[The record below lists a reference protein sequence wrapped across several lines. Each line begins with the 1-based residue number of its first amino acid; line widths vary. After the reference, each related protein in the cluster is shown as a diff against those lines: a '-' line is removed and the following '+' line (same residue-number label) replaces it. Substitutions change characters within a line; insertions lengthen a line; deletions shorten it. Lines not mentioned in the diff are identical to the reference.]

1 MPICDPAP
9 DTPPADPGVR
19 SRRPAWLLV
28 AYLATYLAM
37 RLLEHGGLE
46 RDDAEIVYLAQD
58 LRLGYG
64 TQPPLYVWLQWLAFQ
79 MVGQN
84 RFSLAGVKVA
94 ALAMLYVAVAGAGRP
109 LIGRRAAIVAAA
121 ALLLFPQ
128 FAWEALRIQTHSVL
142 AAALAALALWSYMG
156 LLEQPDR
163 LRYAGFGLA
172 CGLGLLAKYNVGI
185 VLAGIVG
192 AGALVPEHRRRVWR
206 PDAWIVLVVAILVTL
221 PHWIWVA
228 QHTDAAFAATLH
240 KMQDGTGDL
249 SYGSRVLGGMTGL
262 LSALASFVA
271 LPCIV
276 FAAVAWRRHVRLL
289 VDRHTPAGR
298 FMAGLYAICLLLL
311 VAVVLTGRVG
321 LVKERWLMP
330 ILFALPL
337 AALIW
342 LPELRR
348 VEACRTIVRVAAVA
362 AVSVLA
368 LLAGRSWL
376 GPLWGRVV
384 AAHHPYALLADALVR
399 DGPMATVVTDDV
411 MLAGNLHFARP
422 GLHTLLADDVS
433 RMPHLPPGPVLLVTQ
448 YGNMGA
454 LTDAVRAVRAVRP
467 VARPMDESRL
477 TLPLQSGAAG
487 DMTFTVRRVEAIETG
502 PTAAHAPQKNAPGD
516 RPR

>member
-1 MPICDPAP
+1 M
-9 DTPPADPGVR
+9 
-19 SRRPAWLLV
+19 LV
-28 AYLATYLAM
+28 AYLAAYFIL

-79 MVGQN
+79 TVGQN
-84 RFSLAGVKVA
+84 RFALAAVKVA
-94 ALAMLYVAVAGAGRP
+94 ALAALYVAVSGAARP
-109 LIGRRAAIVAAA
+109 LVGRRAAIVAAA

-142 AAALAALALWSYMG
+142 AAALAALALWSYLG
-156 LLEQPDR
+156 LVEQPGR

-192 AGALVPEHRRRVWR
+192 AGALVPEHRQRVWR
-206 PDAWIVLVVAILVTL
+206 PDAWIVPVVAILVTL
-221 PHWIWVA
+221 PHWVWVA
-228 QHTDAAFAATLH
+228 QHPDAAFGATLH
-240 KMQDGTGDL
+240 KVQDGTGDL
-249 SYGSRVLGGMTGL
+249 SYVGRVLGGMTGL

-276 FAAVAWRRHVRLL
+276 FAAVGRRSQLRPI
-289 VDRHTPAGR
+289 VDRHAPGGR

-311 VAVVLTGRVG
+311 VATVLTGRVG

-337 AALIW
+337 AALLW
-342 LPELRR
+342 LPGLRG
-348 VEACRTIVRVAAVA
+348 VETCRTIVRVAAVA
-362 AVSVLA
+362 AFSVLT

-376 GPLWGRVV
+376 GPVWGRVV
-384 AAHHPYALLADALVR
+384 AAHHPYAQLADALAH
-399 DGPMATVVTDDV
+399 DHPAATVVTDDV

-422 GLHTLLADDVS
+422 RLRTLLADDVS
-433 RMPHLPPGPVLLVTQ
+433 RAPALPTGPVLLVTQ
-448 YGNMGA
+448 FGDMRA
-454 LTDAVRAVRAVRP
+454 LTDAVRAVRP
-467 VARPMDESRL
+467 TARSMDESRL
-477 TLPLQSGAAG
+477 TLPLQSGARG
-487 DMTFTVRRVEAIETG
+487 DMTFTVRRLDAVETG
-502 PTAAHAPQKNAPGD
+502 PTAARAPQTNAPGD